1 MCVPTPAKDI
11 NSTTCVHIDSMCIG
25 CSMSV
30 PLRAIALQPF
40 YPNMNQPKVR
50 ETRSWVSANELM
62 LTESILCTWQF
73 SINYCTTTAVGIDSN
88 IYMFFCDKNL
98 KLLKGIRKNLKRIW
112 CFHLLV
118 KYCLSRKH
126 TEQFFGMIQVKW

>member
-40 YPNMNQPKVR
+40 YPNINQPKDR
-50 ETRSWVSANELM
+50 EKPEI
-62 LTESILCTWQF
+62 E
-73 SINYCTTTAVGIDSN
+73 
-88 IYMFFCDKNL
+88 
-98 KLLKGIRKNLKRIW
+98 
-112 CFHLLV
+112 
-118 KYCLSRKH
+118 
-126 TEQFFGMIQVKW
+126 

>member
-40 YPNMNQPKVR
+40 LSKHEP
-50 ETRSWVSANELM
+50 
-62 LTESILCTWQF
+62 TESERNQKLSKCKR
-73 SINYCTTTAVGIDSN
+73 INVNGKHTLHMAV
-88 IYMFFCDKNL
+88 FH
-98 KLLKGIRKNLKRIW
+98 KLLHN
-112 CFHLLV
+112 H
-118 KYCLSRKH
+118 SR
-126 TEQFFGMIQVKW
+126 